1 MGSRSSRTSLGS
13 PACRACI
20 APEYSPG
27 TFLGSNLG
35 LQRFDEN
42 LKSLSLGLDQSTT
55 SFFNGAI
62 PGLRLKYDEEYLF
75 FRMSFPVYFQNIE
88 VNKEMKFTDIW
99 WEEEGL
105 ENVACPLLKTK
116 SSFTVFS
123 ERLDI

>member
-1 MGSRSSRTSLGS
+1 MGSRSSRTALGC
-13 PACRACI
+13 PPCRASI

-62 PGLRLKYDEEYLF
+62 LGLRLKYVEEYLF
-75 FRMSFPVYFQNIE
+75 FRMPFHVYFQNIE
-88 VNKEMKFTDIW
+88 VNKEMKFTDI
-99 WEEEGL
+99 
-105 ENVACPLLKTK
+105 
-116 SSFTVFS
+116 
-123 ERLDI
+123 